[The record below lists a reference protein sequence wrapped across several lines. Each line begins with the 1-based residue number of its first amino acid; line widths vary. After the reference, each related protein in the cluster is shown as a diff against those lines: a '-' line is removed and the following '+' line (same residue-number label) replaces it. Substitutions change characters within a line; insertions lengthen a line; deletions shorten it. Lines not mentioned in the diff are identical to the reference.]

1 MQQIDFCKDWK
12 FRKKGEAGCTCVTL
26 PHDAMIY
33 EERSAECESGSAG
46 AYFPGGIYEYEKEFE
61 VPSEWK
67 GKKILI
73 RFEGIYRKAEIAVN
87 GVYVGKI
94 MDGYTERTFEL
105 TSILQYGA
113 KNTMKAVVDNS
124 EVPNSRWY
132 SGSGIYRPVTL
143 FVLEPEHIELDGIRI
158 NTISYAPAKIAV
170 SVKHTGGE
178 AAVFVLEED
187 KVVAADAG
195 DVVEL
200 EIPDAK
206 LWSEREPFLYTCK
219 VVLKDGDAITDTREV
234 SFGIRKIEWSPKGLL
249 INGKETLLRGGCV
262 HHDNGILGACAYAE
276 AEERK
281 MRIMKEYGY
290 NAIRSSHNPCS
301 RAMLDA
307 CDRLGMYMID
317 ETWDMWYQHKSKY
330 DYATDFMDN
339 YMDDIDSMVQKDYNH
354 PCVIMYS
361 IGNEIS
367 EPAKDEGMELARK
380 MIGHIHELDDSRPV
394 TAGLNLMIV
403 ANAAKGQEMYSDDG
417 GINEDTAS
425 EIGGE
430 SGEGTPQMPDM
441 SQMDSTMFN
450 QMAMMAGTGMNHSAD
465 NEEADKATTP
475 ILDALD
481 IAGYNYASGRY
492 PLEGEAHPNRIVFG
506 SETFPQD
513 IPMNWA
519 MVEQYPYLIGD
530 FMWTAWDYL
539 GEAGLGAWA
548 YTEDAMSFNKP
559 YPWLLGGAGVI
570 DLIGHGDGSAL
581 LTKAV
586 WGKNNG
592 QIGIAV
598 TPANHPGIGVIKSVW
613 RGTNAIPSWSWK
625 GCEGNPV
632 TVEVYTKAAK
642 VVLSLNGNVIG
653 EAAPENCKA
662 SFETT
667 YQPGELSAVGYDQ
680 DGTAIE
686 TGSLHSAVGNN
697 KICLRTG
704 SSAVSND
711 AVVFVE
717 VDICGENGMVES
729 NADELL
735 TVHAEGAEILGF
747 GSAQKR
753 SEESFVS
760 SSYTSYYGRALAA
773 VRITDAEHVK
783 IAVKGTTLEEQEIL
797 L

>member
-1 MQQIDFCKDWK
+1 MKKDL
-12 FRKKGEAGCTCVTL
+12 RNVRVGL
-26 PHDAMIY
+26 PEPI
-33 EERSAECESGSAG
+33 
-46 AYFPGGIYEYEKEFE
+46 FPGGVYEYEKEFE
-61 VPSEWK
+61 VPSEWE

-73 RFEGIYRKAEIAVN
+73 RFEGIYRKAEISVN
-87 GVYVGKI
+87 GVRVGKI
-94 MDGYTERTFEL
+94 VNGYTERTFEL
-105 TSILQYGA
+105 APALHYGT

-143 FVLEPEHIELDGIRI
+143 FVLESGHIELDGIRI

-170 SVKHTGGE
+170 SVKHTGG
-178 AAVFVLEED
+178 AASVSVLDEG
-187 KVVAADAG
+187 KVVASVAG

-206 LWSEREPFLYTCK
+206 LWSETDPFLYICK
-219 VVLKDGDAITDTREV
+219 VVLKDGEVITDTREA

-249 INGKETLLRGGCV
+249 INGQETLLRGGCV

-281 MRIMKEYGY
+281 VRIMKEYGY

-330 DYATDFMDN
+330 DYAADFMDN
-339 YMDDIDSMVQKDYNH
+339 YTDDIDSMVQKDYNH
-354 PCVIMYS
+354 PCVLMYS

-367 EPAKDEGMELARK
+367 EPAKEEGIELARK
-380 MIGHIHELDDSRPV
+380 MIGHLHGLDDSRPV

-403 ANAAKGQEMYSDDG
+403 ANASKGQEMYNEDG
-417 GINEDTAS
+417 GVNADTAS
-425 EIGGE
+425 EIGGVPD
-430 SGEGTPQMPDM
+430 EGASQMPDM
-441 SQMDSTMFN
+441 SQMNSTMFN
-450 QMAMMAGTGMNHSAD
+450 QMAMMVGAGMNHSAD
-465 NEEADKATTP
+465 SEEADKATTP

-492 PLEGEAHPNRIVFG
+492 PLEGEAHPDRIVFG

-513 IPMNWA
+513 IPVNWA

-581 LTKAV
+581 LAKAV

-598 TPANHPGIGVIKSVW
+598 TPANHPGIEVIKSAW

-653 EAAPENCKA
+653 ETAPENCKVC
-662 SFETT
+662 FETI

-680 DGTAIE
+680 NGAAIE
-686 TGSLHSAVGNN
+686 SGSLYSAVGNN
-697 KICLRTG
+697 KICLRAE
-704 SSAVSND
+704 SSAIAND

-717 VDICGENGMVES
+717 VNICGENGVVES
-729 NADELL
+729 NADEML
-735 TVHAEGAEILGF
+735 TVRAEGAEILGF
-747 GSAQKR
+747 GSAQR
-753 SEESFVS
+753 RTEESFVTFG
-760 SSYTSYYGRALAA
+760 YTSYYGRALAA

-783 IAVKGTTLEEQEIL
+783 IAVKGATLEEQEIL

>member
-12 FRKKGEAGCTCVTL
+12 FRKKGEEGCTCVTL

-61 VPSEWK
+61 VPSEWE

-73 RFEGIYRKAEIAVN
+73 RFEGIYRKAGIAVN
-87 GVYVGKI
+87 GVHVGKI
-94 MDGYTERTFEL
+94 IDGYTERTFEL
-105 TSILQYGA
+105 TSVLQYGA

-143 FVLEPEHIELDGIRI
+143 FVLEPEHIGLDGIRI
-158 NTISYAPAKIAV
+158 NTVSYAPAKVAV
-170 SVKHTGGE
+170 SVKHTGG
-178 AAVFVLEED
+178 AASVFVLEES

-195 DVVEL
+195 DTVEL

-206 LWSEREPFLYTCK
+206 LWSEADPFLYTCK
-219 VVLKDGDAITDTREV
+219 VVLKDGDVVTDSREV

-249 INGKETLLRGGCV
+249 INGQETLLRGGCV

-281 MRIMKEYGY
+281 VRIMKEYGY

-330 DYATDFMDN
+330 DYAADFMDN

-361 IGNEIS
+361 IGNEVS
-367 EPAKDEGMELARK
+367 EPAKEDGMELARK
-380 MIGHIHELDDSRPV
+380 MIGHIHGLDDSRPV

-403 ANAAKGQEMYSDDG
+403 ANAAKGQEMYSEDG

-430 SGEGTPQMPDM
+430 AGEGAAQMPDM

-465 NEEADKATTP
+465 GEEADKATTP

-492 PLEGEAHPNRIVFG
+492 PLEGEAHPDRIVFG

-513 IPMNWA
+513 IAVNWA

-581 LTKAV
+581 LAKAV

-613 RGTNAIPSWSWK
+613 RGTNAIPSWSWE

-642 VVLSLNGNVIG
+642 VVLSLNGNVIS
-653 EAAPENCKA
+653 EAVTENCKA
-662 SFETT
+662 CFETT

-686 TGSLHSAVGNN
+686 TGSLHSAVGNH
-697 KICLRTG
+697 KICLRTE
-704 SSAVSND
+704 SSVVSNG

-717 VDICGENGMVES
+717 VDICGENGVVES

-735 TVHAEGAEILGF
+735 TVRAEGAEILGF
-747 GSAQKR
+747 GSAQGR

-760 SSYTSYYGRALAA
+760 SAHTSHYGRALAA
-773 VRITDAEHVK
+773 VRITDEGHVK